1 MNTKE
6 ELQNCL
12 HEIKFQKILKVELN
26 NLFEDLFNL
35 QDKKLCHTD
44 RYIKINEQIE
54 IIEKL
59 IEESEQI
66 VNKLKLKMNK
76 IDQPYKNILFLRYI
90 NGKSYDDIAFITHYS
105 TARIFQLHREAV
117 DIYDKKFSNSS
128 NSNYNDDKSL

>member
-54 IIEKL
+54 IIGDHL
-59 IEESEQI
+59 IDRFRGR
-66 VNKLKLKMNK
+66 N
-76 IDQPYKNILFLRYI
+76 
-90 NGKSYDDIAFITHYS
+90 
-105 TARIFQLHREAV
+105 
-117 DIYDKKFSNSS
+117 
-128 NSNYNDDKSL
+128 

>member
-1 MNTKE
+1 MSTKE

-12 HEIKFQKILKVELN
+12 HEIKYQKILKDELY

-35 QDKKLCHTD
+35 KDKKLYHTD
-44 RYIKINEQIE
+44 RYMKINKQID
-54 IIEKL
+54 ILEKL

-66 VNKLKLKMNK
+66 VNNVKLKVNK

-90 NGKSYDDIAFITHYS
+90 DGKSYDNIAFMTNYS

-117 DIYDKKFSNSS
+117 EIYGKKFFISS
-128 NSNYNDDKSL
+128 NSDYNDDKSL